1 MKYSIV
7 TFGGNVL
14 PAVWPVEATT
24 EQGALEE
31 AKSMYA
37 SRLSIVPALLIDW
50 EAGKALRLLVN
61 QAGKSGEIYDNAGEL
76 FGIATTV
83 EHFEEIANAR
93 NAEIAKMEQSA

>member
-31 AKSMYA
+31 AKAMYSA
-37 SRLSIVPALLIDW
+37 RLSVVPGLLIDW

-61 QAGKSGEIYDNAGEL
+61 QLGENAEIYDNDGEL
-76 FGIATTV
+76 VGIATTAG
-83 EHFEEIANAR
+83 HFEEIAKAR
-93 NAEIAKMEQSA
+93 DAEMAKMEQSA